1 MEPQIKTLSLE
12 RHYHMGA
19 SVVRALDGVSLSIQA
34 REAVALLG
42 TSGSGKSTLLNLLG
56 GMDRPTAGSL
66 LFDGRDLAT
75 FTSRELAAHRRASVG
90 MVFQSFN
97 LISRKSALENVILPM
112 VFAER
117 PAPERRDRAADLL
130 ARVGLAERMSHR
142 PTELSGGEQQR
153 VAIARALA
161 NDPQV
166 LLADEP
172 TGNLDSHTAA
182 ELLDLLHRLH
192 HEMGKTLIIVT
203 HDEQVAAIAGR
214 RIYLSDGKVLS
225 EAERTA

>member
-1 MEPQIKTLSLE
+1 MEPQIKTLGLE
-12 RHYHMGA
+12 RHYVMGQ
-19 SVVRALDGVSLSIQA
+19 SVVRALDGVSVSIQA

-66 LFDGRDLAT
+66 LFEGRDLST
-75 FTSRELAAHRRASVG
+75 FTSRELAAHRRTNVG

-97 LISRKSALENVILPM
+97 LVSRKTALENVLLPM
-112 VFAER
+112 IFAET
-117 PAPERRDRAADLL
+117 PASARRERAADLL
-130 ARVGLAERMSHR
+130 ARVGLSERMRHR
-142 PTELSGGEQQR
+142 PPELSGGEQQR

-192 HEMGKTLIIVT
+192 GEMGKTLILVT
-203 HDEQVAAIAGR
+203 HDERVASIAGR
-214 RIYLSDGKVLS
+214 RVYLSDGKVVA
-225 EAERTA
+225 EAKGTA